1 VNVNVKNIFNGANI
15 CVKMNA
21 DENKQ
26 FLAKNDNGLEKQ
38 QPYDEIPQYFVKMA
52 S

>member
-1 VNVNVKNIFNGANI
+1 
-15 CVKMNA
+15 MNA

-38 QPYDEIPQYFVKMA
+38 QPYDEIPQYLVKMV